1 VFVKKGICIG
11 CLPGELS
18 NEAKLHLAKNA
29 GFEGVEINTFDDLDA
44 CRQLTGV
51 ARRLGIE
58 LHSVMASGH
67 WTYPLS
73 SRDESVRQQGL
84 ANIKQSV
91 ETALVCGAATVLV
104 VPGVVQ
110 PDQPY
115 TETYAIAQDSMRELA
130 WYAGERNVRLGIEN
144 VWNRFLLTPMEMGRF
159 LDELNSPHVGLYFDC
174 GNILAYGYPQ
184 QWIREL
190 GSRLFKVHV
199 KDFDSST
206 RQWKYLLQGSVDWKA
221 VRAALS
227 EVGYDGYL
235 TAEMSP
241 YPTFAD
247 QMVRDTAAHLDRII
261 RGE

>member
-1 VFVKKGICIG
+1 MKKGICIG

-18 NEAKLHLAKNA
+18 DEAKLHLAKDA
-29 GFEGVEINTFDDLDA
+29 GYHGVEINTYEDLDA
-44 CRQLTGV
+44 CRRLTDV

-73 SRDESVRQQGL
+73 SRDETVRRKGI
-84 ANIKQSV
+84 ANIQQSV
-91 ETALVCGAATVLV
+91 ETALVCGATSVLV

-110 PDQPY
+110 ADQPY
-115 TETYAIAQDSMRELA
+115 GETYEIAMNSMRELA
-130 WYAGERNVRLGIEN
+130 WYAGERNMRLGVEN

-174 GNILAYGYPQ
+174 GNILSYGYPQ

-190 GSRLFKVHV
+190 GSRLVKVHV
-199 KDFDSST
+199 KDFESST

-221 VRAALS
+221 VRTALG
-227 EVGYDGYL
+227 EVGYDDYL
-235 TAEMSP
+235 TAEMGP
-241 YPTFAD
+241 YPVFPD
-247 QMVRDTAAHLDRII
+247 QMARDTSVHLDRII

>member
-1 VFVKKGICIG
+1 VKKGICIG
-11 CLPGELS
+11 CLPGDLS
-18 NEAKLHLAKNA
+18 DEAKLHLAKDA
-29 GFEGVEINTFDDLDA
+29 GFDGVEINTFEDLDA
-44 CRQLTGV
+44 CRRLTAV

-73 SRDESVRQQGL
+73 SRDESVRRKGIE
-84 ANIKQSV
+84 NIQQSV
-91 ETALVCGAATVLV
+91 ETALVCGANSVLV

-115 TETYAIAQDSMRELA
+115 GETYEIALSSMRELA
-130 WYAGERNVRLGIEN
+130 WYAGERNMRLGVEN

-159 LDELNSPHVGLYFDC
+159 LSELNSPHVGLYFDC

-190 GSRLFKVHV
+190 GPHLVKVHV
-199 KDFDSST
+199 KDFESST

-221 VRAALS
+221 VRAALA
-227 EVGYDGYL
+227 EVGYDDYL
-235 TAEMSP
+235 TAEMGP
-241 YPTFAD
+241 YPVFPD
-247 QMVRDTAAHLDRII
+247 QMARDTSAHLSRII

>member
-1 VFVKKGICIG
+1 VKKGICIG

-18 NEAKLHLAKNA
+18 DDAKLHLAKDA
-29 GFEGVEINTFDDLDA
+29 GYDGVEINTFEDLDA
-44 CRQLTGV
+44 CRRLTDV

-73 SRDESVRQQGL
+73 SRDESVRRKGI
-84 ANIKQSV
+84 ANIQQSV
-91 ETALVCGAATVLV
+91 ETALVCGATSVLV

-110 PDQPY
+110 ADQPY
-115 TETYAIAQDSMRELA
+115 GETYEIALNSMRELA
-130 WYAGERNVRLGIEN
+130 WYAGERSMRLGVEN

-159 LDELNSPHVGLYFDC
+159 LGELNSPHVGLYFDC

-190 GSRLFKVHV
+190 GSRLVKVHV
-199 KDFDSST
+199 KDFESSS

-221 VRAALS
+221 VRAALG
-227 EVGYDGYL
+227 EVGYDDYL
-235 TAEMSP
+235 TAEMGP
-241 YPTFAD
+241 YPVFPD
-247 QMVRDTAAHLDRII
+247 QMARDTAGHLDRII

>member
-1 VFVKKGICIG
+1 MKKGICIG
-11 CLPGELS
+11 CLPRELS
-18 NEAKLHLAKNA
+18 DEAKLHLAKHA
-29 GFEGVEINTFDDLDA
+29 GYDGVEINTFDDLDA
-44 CRQLTGV
+44 CRRLTEV
-51 ARRLGIE
+51 ARGLGIE

-73 SRDESVRQQGL
+73 SPDESVRRQGI
-84 ANIKQSV
+84 ANIQQSV
-91 ETALVCGAATVLV
+91 ETALVCGANTVLV

-115 TETYAIAQDSMRELA
+115 GETYEIAFRSMQELA
-130 WYAGERNVRLGIEN
+130 WYAGERNMRLGVEN
-144 VWNRFLLTPMEMGRF
+144 VWNRFLLTPMEMSRF
-159 LDELNSPHVGLYFDC
+159 LNDLNSPHVGLYFDC

-221 VRAALS
+221 VRAALAQ
-227 EVGYDGYL
+227 VGYDDYL

-241 YPTFAD
+241 YPIFPD
-247 QMVRDTAAHLDRII
+247 QMARDTAAHLDRII

>member
-1 VFVKKGICIG
+1 MG
-11 CLPGELS
+11 CLPRELS
-18 NEAKLHLAKNA
+18 DEAKLYLAKDA
-29 GFEGVEINTFDDLDA
+29 GFDGVEINTFDDLDA

-51 ARRLGIE
+51 ARQIGVE
-58 LHSVMASGH
+58 LPSVMASGH

-73 SRDESVRQQGL
+73 SRDEGVRQQGI

-91 ETALVCGAATVLV
+91 ETALVCGATTVLV

-110 PDQPY
+110 PDQSY
-115 TETYAIAQDSMRELA
+115 AETYEIALHSMRELA
-130 WYAGERNVRLGIEN
+130 WYAGERNIRLGIEN

-159 LDELNSPHVGLYFDC
+159 LEELRSPHAGLYFDC

-199 KDFDSST
+199 KDFESST

-227 EVGYDGYL
+227 EVGYDDYL

-241 YPTFAD
+241 YPTFPD

>member
-1 VFVKKGICIG
+1 MKKGICIG

-18 NEAKLHLAKNA
+18 DEAKLHLAKDA
-29 GFEGVEINTFDDLDA
+29 GYDGVEINTFDDLDA
-44 CRQLTGV
+44 CRRLTEV
-51 ARRLGIE
+51 AQRLGIE

-73 SRDESVRQQGL
+73 SRDETVRRKGI
-84 ANIKQSV
+84 ANIQQSV
-91 ETALVCGAATVLV
+91 ETALVCGAKTVLV

-115 TETYAIAQDSMRELA
+115 GETYEIALNSMRELA
-130 WYAGERNVRLGIEN
+130 WYAGERSMRLGIEN
-144 VWNRFLLTPMEMGRF
+144 VWNRFLLTPREMGQF
-159 LDELNSPHVGLYFDC
+159 LSELNSPHVGLYFDC

-190 GSRLFKVHV
+190 GSHLVKVHV
-199 KDFDSST
+199 KDFESGS

-227 EVGYDGYL
+227 EVGYDDYL
-235 TAEMSP
+235 TAEMGP
-241 YPTFAD
+241 FPVFPD
-247 QMVRDTAAHLDRII
+247 QMARDTAAHLDRII